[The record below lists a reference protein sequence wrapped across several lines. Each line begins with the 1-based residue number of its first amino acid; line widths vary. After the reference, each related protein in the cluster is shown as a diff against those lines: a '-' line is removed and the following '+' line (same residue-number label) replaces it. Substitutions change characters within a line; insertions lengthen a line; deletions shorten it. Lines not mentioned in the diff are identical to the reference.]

1 MQIYISA
8 ALRKAIANARAEEVP
23 KATIEAAIRKATNT
37 SDQQELIFE
46 MFGPGKFIDNIL

>member
-1 MQIYISA
+1 M
-8 ALRKAIANARAEEVP
+8 LGP
-23 KATIEAAIRKATNT
+23 KKFRKATNT